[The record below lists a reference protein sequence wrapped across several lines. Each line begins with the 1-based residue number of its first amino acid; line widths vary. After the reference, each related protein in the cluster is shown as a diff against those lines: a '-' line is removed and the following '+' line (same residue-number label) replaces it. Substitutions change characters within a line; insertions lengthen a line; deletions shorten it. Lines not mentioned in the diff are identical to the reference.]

1 MNMSHEPISS
11 PLVDEWIRIAPS
23 SIHGTG
29 AFARWIIPNKTPII
43 QYRGNRISN
52 ADAYKQLELGNPYIF
67 NLNDEFDLD
76 GDVPENLA
84 RFINHSCRP
93 NCESRQDG
101 DEVWIHSLRDIAPDE
116 EITMNYGFGVQDY
129 TEHPCGCGE
138 ENCVGFVVAEEFFT
152 TLDQDRINDPLP

>member
-1 MNMSHEPISS
+1 MNQSHEHS
-11 PLVDEWIRIAPS
+11 PLKYVDEWIRIAPS
-23 SIHGTG
+23 QIHGTG

-52 ADAYKQLELGNPYIF
+52 ADACEQLRHGNPYIF

-101 DEVWIHSLRDIAPDE
+101 EEVWIHSLRDIAPDE
-116 EITMNYGFGVQDY
+116 EITMNYGFGIQDY
-129 TEHPCGCGE
+129 AEHPCGCGE
-138 ENCVGFVVAEEFFT
+138 EDCVGYVVAEEFFGDLVQKGKDS
-152 TLDQDRINDPLP
+152 TLP